1 MEKRAQSGINKT
13 DAMTANNKDE
23 SDTSPQ
29 NLFMGEKDRRR
40 SSAIKVFLGDY
51 LNLTNN
57 QTIQKL
63 LTKYGDKKV
72 DFADVVIKIN
82 KRNKMQDRIIL
93 ISEAAIYNIDPG
105 SYKCKRRIPLKEL
118 GSVSLSKLPD
128 NFFTF
133 HVPSEYDYLMVSS
146 KKTEIVTLLMQNTEK
161 STGTNLKINFSNKF
175 EYRIDQDTVR
185 EIHFNRVE
193 GGISTRIYT
202 KQKPRTYTK

>member
-1 MEKRAQSGINKT
+1 MEKRTQSAINKADIAT
-13 DAMTANNKDE
+13 TSTQDE
-23 SDTSPQ
+23 VEFSQQ

-40 SSAIKVFLGDY
+40 SSAMKVFLGDY

-57 QTIQKL
+57 QAIQKL

-93 ISEAAIYNIDPG
+93 ISETAIYNIDPG
-105 SYKCKRRIPLKEL
+105 SYKCKRRILLKEL

-161 STGTNLKINFSNKF
+161 STGSALKINFSNKF

-185 EIHFNRVE
+185 EIHFNKVE

-202 KQKPRTYTK
+202 KQKPKGTTK